1 MTENRVLGIP
11 SPRVE
16 GEEKVG
22 GKAVYAVD
30 VVLPGMLWVKV
41 IRSPIAHGR
50 IKRIDLSKAH
60 AVARVNTILTG
71 QDLAGIRIGKK
82 VVDMP
87 ILADGVVRYI
97 GEKVAA
103 VAAETE
109 EVAERAAELVEVEYE
124 ELPTVIDPV
133 DAMLPSAPLLHPTLA
148 EYKGL
153 LHPIE
158 TPSNVFVHLTWKKG
172 DVEEGFRQSDVIVE
186 NSFEVPAVHQGYIE
200 PHSCVVRVNGDDS
213 ADVWA
218 STKSPFAMREQ
229 VGSALQISPGA
240 LVIHPCYVGGD
251 FGGKG
256 DANEVALCYMLAKRS
271 GRPVKFLIDYTEELM
286 AGNPRHGAKIRIK
299 TGVKRNG
306 LLIAQQIEYVFD
318 SGAYGAYRPQGYLVG
333 AHDASGPYRIPNTY
347 IEEKYV
353 YTNKFPCGYMR
364 APGHPQG
371 AFASESQAD
380 IVAKTLGMDPAEY
393 RRMNFMQDGD
403 RFPVGE
409 SIAHV
414 KATETLKMALEE
426 SGYYDKKPKNVGRGC
441 AVGNWVSKGGESYA
455 FVKIDDKGD
464 ITLSTAVTD
473 TGPGAYTIMRQIVSE
488 ELKVPL
494 DAIKMEIVDTTRVVK
509 DTGVRG
515 SSSTR
520 VHGGSALEAAK
531 NARQE
536 ILRAA
541 ASAMNASPDE
551 LILVDGGVTHGRA
564 ERRMNF
570 ADIVRV
576 NGSPI
581 VVEGHYANMKEGPE
595 TSTVAQVA
603 EVEVDAETGEV
614 MIKRL
619 TTAHNTG
626 TVLNPLTHQGQ
637 IDGAVIMGVGY
648 GAMEEL
654 IVDDS
659 GRVMTANLGDYKI
672 PNIKDIPLLR
682 TAILQSNVGSGPYNS
697 MSIGETAIIP
707 TAAAIA
713 NAVEDAVGVRIKSL
727 PITAE
732 KVLNALRER
741 EKPPSRVSGSG
752 SHVEEEG

>member
-1 MTENRVLGIP
+1 MAENRVLGIP

-22 GKAVYAVD
+22 GKAIYAVD
-30 VVLPGMLWVKV
+30 VMLPGMLWVKV
-41 IRSPIAHGR
+41 VRSPMPHGE
-50 IKRIDLSKAH
+50 IKRIDVSKAR
-60 AVARVNTILTG
+60 AVPGVKAILTG
-71 QDLAGIRIGKK
+71 QDLTGIRIGKK

-109 EVAERAAELVEVEYE
+109 ETAERAAELIEVEFD
-124 ELPTVIDPV
+124 ELRAVTDSLE
-133 DAMLPSAPLLHPTLA
+133 AMSPAAPLLHPNVA

-172 DVEEGFRQSDVIVE
+172 EVEEGFRQSDVIVE
-186 NSFEVPAVHQGYIE
+186 NTFEVPAVHQAYIE
-200 PHSCVVRVNGDDS
+200 PHSCVVRVNSDNS

-229 VGSALQISPGA
+229 VGSALQIPPSSI
-240 LVIHPCYVGGD
+240 VIHPCYVGGD

-256 DANEVALCYMLAKRS
+256 DANEVALCYLLAKQS
-271 GRPVKFLIDYTEELM
+271 GRPVKFLIDYTEELI
-286 AGNPRHGAKIRIK
+286 AGNPRHAAKIKIK
-299 TGVKRNG
+299 TGVKKNG
-306 LLIAQQIEYVFD
+306 LLIAQQMEYVFD
-318 SGAYGAYRPQGYLVG
+318 SGAYGAYRPQGFLVG
-333 AHDASGPYRIPNTY
+333 AHDASGPYRIPNSH

-371 AFASESQAD
+371 SFASESQAD
-380 IVAKTLGMDPAEY
+380 IVAKTLAMDPAEY

-414 KATETLKMALEE
+414 KAGETLKLALEE
-426 SGYYDKKPKNVGRGC
+426 SGFYATKAKTVGRGC

-455 FVKIDDKGD
+455 FVKIDERGEV
-464 ITLSTAVTD
+464 TLSTAVTD
-473 TGPGAYTIMRQIVSE
+473 TGPGAYTIMRQIVGE

-494 DAIKMEIVDTTRVVK
+494 DSIKVEIVDTTRVVK

-520 VHGGSALEAAK
+520 VHGGSAFEAAK
-531 NARQE
+531 NARE
-536 ILRAA
+536 EMLRTAA
-541 ASAMNASPDE
+541 RAMAASPDD
-551 LILVDGGVTHGRA
+551 LILIDGGVTHGRA
-564 ERRMNF
+564 ERRMSFSEIIRANGG
-570 ADIVRV
+570 AIVA
-576 NGSPI
+576 
-581 VVEGHYANMKEGPE
+581 EGHYVNMKEGPE

-603 EVEVDAETGEV
+603 EVEVDSETGEV
-614 MIKRL
+614 TIKRL

-626 TVLNPLTHQGQ
+626 TILNPLTHQGQ
-637 IDGAVIMGVGY
+637 IDGAVVMGVGY

-654 IVDDS
+654 VVDDG

-682 TAILQSNVGSGPYNS
+682 TAILQSNAGSGPYNS

-732 KVLNALRER
+732 KVLNALKER
-741 EKPPSRVSGSG
+741 DTNVG
-752 SHVEEEG
+752 